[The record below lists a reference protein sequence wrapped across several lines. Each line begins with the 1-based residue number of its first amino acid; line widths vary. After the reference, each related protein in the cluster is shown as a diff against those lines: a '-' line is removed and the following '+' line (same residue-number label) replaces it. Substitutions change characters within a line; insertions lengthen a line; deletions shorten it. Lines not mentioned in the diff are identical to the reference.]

1 MDIVSLNLGIELKT
15 AAIPVVQA
23 EWRIA
28 YLNSLEASTFFIRS
42 LG

>member
-28 YLNSLEASTFFIRS
+28 TKKLFPCVNRC
-42 LG
+42 